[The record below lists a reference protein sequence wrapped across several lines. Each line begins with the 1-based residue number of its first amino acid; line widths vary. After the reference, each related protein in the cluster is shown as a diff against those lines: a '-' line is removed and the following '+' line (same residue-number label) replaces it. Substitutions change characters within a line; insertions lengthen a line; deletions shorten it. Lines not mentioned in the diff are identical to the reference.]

1 MWGRAPN
8 STPTTQDPVSPEHP
22 SRLLFPF
29 LRLGKMTLES
39 YSSIHPSIHPS
50 ILQLAFVGHLLLA
63 RCWSYSCTQKRQM
76 TCPEEDDQ

>member
-29 LRLGKMTLES
+29 LRLGEMTLES
-39 YSSIHPSIHPS
+39 YSSIHPSIHPFFS
-50 ILQLAFVGHLLLA
+50 RHSWGTYCLLGA
-63 RCWSYSCTQKRQM
+63 GAIAVRKR
-76 TCPEEDDQ
+76 DK